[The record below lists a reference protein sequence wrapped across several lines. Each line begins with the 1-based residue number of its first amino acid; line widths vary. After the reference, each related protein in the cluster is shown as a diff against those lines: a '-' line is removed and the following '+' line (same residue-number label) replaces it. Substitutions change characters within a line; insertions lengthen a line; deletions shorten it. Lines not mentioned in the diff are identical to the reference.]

1 MDYNRPPVRGQRSH
15 KEREQLLA
23 EAQDKSIVDVAQKL
37 GMVLEKVGQ
46 DYRWKEHSSLVLR
59 PNQNYFY
66 WNAQG
71 LGGNTIQLVRTIL
84 ECGFREAIDY
94 LTNQEIKQA
103 SEVKVVRKPF
113 EYKLR
118 ESKNI
123 SAMYSYLND
132 KRKIAP
138 STVQKFVAQGIL
150 AETNFKD
157 YGATQY
163 EPTIVFKSK
172 NQGGQIKGIA
182 LQVINEDRTLYPE
195 RGRMKKTMGDGHLGC
210 LYTHGNPPSFDQATQ
225 ENPLKIIAFEAPM
238 DMMAYS
244 EIFANDIGDAYLFA
258 MNGLKKSSI
267 SLLLADLAGSQA
279 SEDKKLNFLDTIE
292 KTVEPLEQVKII
304 LAVDNDKAGHK
315 FIDNFNIS
323 KIKVFPHLPKLEAGQ
338 EKSDWNEMLIKLKN
352 EQRRPKNKFEERLFK
367 AESCRS
373 ANTKV
378 NEMQTENISE
388 NHIVARR

>member
-1 MDYNRPPVRGQRSH
+1 MDYNRPPVRAQRSH
-15 KEREQLLA
+15 QEREQLLV
-23 EAQDKSIVDVAQKL
+23 EAQSKSIVDVAQKL
-37 GMVLEKVGQ
+37 GMALEKIGQ
-46 DYRWKEHSSLVLR
+46 DYRWKEHSSLVIR

-84 ECGFREAIDY
+84 ECGFREAVDY
-94 LTNQEIKQA
+94 LTNQEIKHA
-103 SEVKVVRKPF
+103 SEVKVVKTPF
-113 EYKLR
+113 IYRLR
-118 ESKNI
+118 ENKNT
-123 SAMYSYLND
+123 SEMYDFFND
-132 KRKIAP
+132 KRRIAP
-138 STVQKFVAQGIL
+138 STVQKFVAQGL
-150 AETNFKD
+150 VAETNFKD

-172 NQGGQIKGIA
+172 SLDEKIKGIA
-182 LQVINEDRTLYPE
+182 LQGINEDRGLYPE
-195 RGRMKKTMGDGHLGC
+195 RGRMKKTMGDGHFGC
-210 LYTHGNPPSFDQATQ
+210 LYTHGNPPSFDKATQ

-244 EIFANDIGDAYLFA
+244 EIFENDIGDAYLFA

-279 SEDKKLNFLDTIE
+279 SEDKKLKFLDTIE

-323 KIKVFPHLPKLEAGQ
+323 KIKVFPHLAKLKAGQ
-338 EKSDWNEMLIKLKN
+338 EKSDWNDMLIKLKN
-352 EQRRPKNKFEERLFK
+352 EQGRPKNIFEERLFK
-367 AESCRS
+367 AENCRA

-378 NEMQTENISE
+378 NERQTENISE